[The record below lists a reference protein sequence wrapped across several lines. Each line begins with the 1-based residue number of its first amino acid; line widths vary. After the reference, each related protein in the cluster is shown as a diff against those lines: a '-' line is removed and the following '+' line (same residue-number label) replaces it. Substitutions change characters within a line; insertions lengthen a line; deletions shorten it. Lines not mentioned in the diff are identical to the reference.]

1 MTVGTKIIERSL
13 EHLGVSTPVSP
24 ANPESIQSVKDV
36 LNGMIA
42 RWEDEGILM
51 GCVPLKEPG
60 SELSEPLGARNGIE
74 FNLAIEAAPLFPAA
88 NLSPLLIRSANKTY
102 NEIKR
107 RWKTI
112 TIPNAKVRGT
122 LPKGQG
128 NWYQGYDGDTFFD
141 EGEDIG

>member
-1 MTVGTKIIERSL
+1 MTVGTKIIEGAL
-13 EHLGVSTPVSP
+13 EEIGVHSVVSP
-24 ANPESIQSVKDV
+24 ANPESIQTVKDM

-42 RWEDEGILM
+42 EWEDDGILM

-60 SELSEPLGARNGIE
+60 SELSEPLGTKNGIQ
-74 FNLAIEAAPLFPAA
+74 FNLAIIAAPKFPGAIVS
-88 NLSPLLIRSANKTY
+88 NLLIKNANKTY
-102 NEIKR
+102 NKIER

-112 TIPNAKVRGT
+112 TIPNAKARGT

-128 NWYQGYDGDTFFD
+128 NWYDDTYFV